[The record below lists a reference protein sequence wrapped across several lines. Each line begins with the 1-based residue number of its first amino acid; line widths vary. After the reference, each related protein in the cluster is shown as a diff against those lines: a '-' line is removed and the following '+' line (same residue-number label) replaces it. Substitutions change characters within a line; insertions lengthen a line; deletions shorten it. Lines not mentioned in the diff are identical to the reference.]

1 MKSKGRWIILLN
13 LLLFAVSGFFLFLAV
28 VFFLGKE
35 ESVFT
40 PGNSLAVVEIKGPIF
55 ESKEIV
61 EQLDRVYDNDS
72 IKGLILRI
80 DSPGGAVSP
89 SQEIYQAV
97 LRVKEKK
104 KVIASM
110 GTVAASGGYYIAVAA
125 DKIVANPGTITGSI
139 GVLMDYTNVEE
150 LLRFLKIHAELLTA
164 GKMKDIGSAL
174 RPLKPEE
181 RQYLMGILDDMH
193 LQFKE
198 AVQKGRQLT
207 DEQLQQ
213 LADGRI
219 LTGKKALEVGL
230 VDKLGSLQTAVDLAK
245 EILEIPG
252 KPKLLYP
259 KKKRINYLELLME
272 GDAESAFWKLFYTLR
287 QGRALYWT
295 KGMSL

>member
-1 MKSKGRWIILLN
+1 
-13 LLLFAVSGFFLFLAV
+13 
-28 VFFLGKE
+28 
-35 ESVFT
+35 
-40 PGNSLAVVEIKGPIF
+40 
-55 ESKEIV
+55 
-61 EQLDRVYDNDS
+61 
-72 IKGLILRI
+72 
-80 DSPGGAVSP
+80 
-89 SQEIYQAV
+89 
-97 LRVKEKK
+97 
-104 KVIASM
+104 
-110 GTVAASGGYYIAVAA
+110 
-125 DKIVANPGTITGSI
+125 
-139 GVLMDYTNVEE
+139 
-150 LLRFLKIHAELLTA
+150 
-164 GKMKDIGSAL
+164 MKDIGSAL